1 MKNYKEIIAW
11 GLTISIVAS
20 VGLVITILLA
30 SLGVF
35 TLANYTNV
43 VSLVTAAI
51 GLAILFFTAGT
62 FVNDWNYEDHDE

>member
-51 GLAILFFTAGT
+51 GLAILFFYS
-62 FVNDWNYEDHDE
+62 WHIC

>member
-51 GLAILFFTAGT
+51 GLAILFFIAGT
-62 FVNDWNYEDHDE
+62 FANDWNYEDHDE

>member
-30 SLGVF
+30 SLGIF
-35 TLANYTNV
+35 TLANFSNV
-43 VSLVTAAI
+43 ASLVTAAI
-51 GLAILFFTAGT
+51 GLAILFFIAGT
-62 FVNDWNYEDHDE
+62 FANDWNYEDHDE

>member
-51 GLAILFFTAGT
+51 GLAILFFIAGT